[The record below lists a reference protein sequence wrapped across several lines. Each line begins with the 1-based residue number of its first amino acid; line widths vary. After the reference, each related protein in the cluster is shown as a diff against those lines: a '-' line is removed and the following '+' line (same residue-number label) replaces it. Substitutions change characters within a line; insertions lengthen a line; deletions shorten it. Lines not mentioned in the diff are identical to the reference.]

1 MVRRRRKVCD
11 GPDCRTV
18 FEGARRNSRNYC
30 SANCRVRAH
39 RQRAKVNDL
48 LDDQGA
54 RVEPIG
60 LGRLYARELV
70 GRAVDDARRR
80 LGEAYMDE
88 FSDIGGAELALAAEI
103 RAFEVVDL
111 GLMGYTAVDVSAAL
125 KIPALIVERMLD
137 HEVEGMRLAV
147 EVGGMHGEGEQFDVE
162 KLEWLRGVLDDQ
174 DRLDRWTDARAG
186 AGRGLTPSQTSAM
199 MNRCG
204 DDFRGLR
211 DRALLMVFYRS
222 CRRVRELV
230 ELDVGD
236 VVPWWS
242 IETGDE
248 IVSRSSQSFVE
259 VSPTLEVV
267 VQSRALSSSLTK
279 TLAAWLEARATVAGD
294 SETAL
299 FVTQDGERLSD
310 RAVQAAVA
318 AAGERVGV
326 KASPARL
333 RVAGAAHFVQEG
345 GSLEGASRLLGH
357 RTLESTVKALISG
370 GVVFGDVTGRAGG
383 LRVKYR
389 AASGSTTR
397 VQTPVGSTEA

>member
-1 MVRRRRKVCD
+1 MAEGCAGRPGPSRSVD
-11 GPDCRTV
+11 GC
-18 FEGARRNSRNYC
+18 
-30 SANCRVRAH
+30 
-39 RQRAKVNDL
+39 
-48 LDDQGA
+48 
-54 RVEPIG
+54 
-60 LGRLYARELV
+60 LG
-70 GRAVDDARRR
+70 
-80 LGEAYMDE
+80 
-88 FSDIGGAELALAAEI
+88 LAL
-103 RAFEVVDL
+103 
-111 GLMGYTAVDVSAAL
+111 S
-125 KIPALIVERMLD
+125 
-137 HEVEGMRLAV
+137 
-147 EVGGMHGEGEQFDVE
+147 
-162 KLEWLRGVLDDQ
+162 
-174 DRLDRWTDARAG
+174 
-186 AGRGLTPSQTSAM
+186 RGLTPSQTSAM

-230 ELDVGD
+230 DLDVGD

-242 IETGDE
+242 IESGDE
-248 IVSRSSQSFVE
+248 IVSRSSQTFVE

-267 VQSRALSSSLTK
+267 VKSRALSSSLTK

-326 KASPARL
+326 KANPARL

-345 GSLEGASRLLGH
+345 GSLEGAGRLLGH
-357 RTLESTVKALISG
+357 RTLEATVKALSSG

-383 LRVKYR
+383 LRRVKYR
-389 AASGSTTR
+389 ADAGSTTR